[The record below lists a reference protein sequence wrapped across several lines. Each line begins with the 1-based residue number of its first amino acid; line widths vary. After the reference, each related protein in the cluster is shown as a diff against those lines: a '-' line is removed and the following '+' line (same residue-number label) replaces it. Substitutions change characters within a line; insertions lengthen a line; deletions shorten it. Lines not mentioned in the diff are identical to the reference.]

1 MKEDE
6 YKYIDNSN
14 YYDKSFYVDNLIE
27 KIDYSN
33 FDSNNIDL
41 NKLGNYNLTDSMQYV
56 LELYILYCEK
66 FGYDPS
72 KVIKYVIDNSINNSN
87 ILFASNDKFKK
98 WVLINYSMKDIY
110 VRHLKD
116 LSVDLSSDNVIELYK
131 GKLDSIMPRDNQI
144 SPYASTFN
152 DDNSILYKKDNIIY
166 RVDENSFEKLS
177 DGKTYLIQNI
187 SSVAHLLYILETLG
201 KTDNKAVVTFWGNI
215 NDNNKNKLLLMMN
228 EILEF
233 LNMDTVFDLKTKFE
247 EKDEEY
253 IYSFIINTKSIK
265 RDVDLKELL
274 TIKEMN
280 LLTEISKR
288 KQGGYIK

>member
-6 YKYIDNSN
+6 YKYIDKSN
-14 YYDKSFYVDNLIE
+14 YYDKSYYVDNLIE
-27 KIDYSN
+27 KIDYNN

-41 NKLGNYNLTDSMQYV
+41 NKLGNYNLSDSMQYA
-56 LELYILYCEK
+56 LELYILYCDK

-87 ILFASNDKFKK
+87 VLFASNDKFKK
-98 WVLINYSMKDIY
+98 WVLINYGMKDIY

-116 LSVDLSSDNVIELYK
+116 LSVDLSSNNVIELYK
-131 GKLDSIMPRDNQI
+131 GKLDSIMPRNNQI

-166 RVDENSFEKLS
+166 RVDENSFEKIS

-201 KTDNKAVVTFWGNI
+201 KTDNKAIVTFWGNI

-233 LNMDTVFDLKTKFE
+233 LNMDTVFDLKTKFK
-247 EKDEEY
+247 EKDGKY

-280 LLTEISKR
+280 LLTEISKS
-288 KQGGYIK
+288 KQGRHIK